1 MNKIVDRIYLAT
13 SFAGAAIIAANVNAN
28 VLGYV
33 LFLVSSVLGAY
44 MVAKSNASHELRSL
58 LKVNIVFAVINV
70 VGIVRYY

>member
-1 MNKIVDRIYLAT
+1 MNKIVDGIYLAT

-33 LFLVSSVLGAY
+33 LFLVSSILGAY
-44 MVAKSNASHELRSL
+44 LVMKSNASRSL
-58 LKVNIVFAVINV
+58 LIVNIVFAIINV